1 MKRILIW
8 IAGGI
13 GVLALLIVCVLISG
27 GGLQLFKQAKLPEVE
42 FPLSLSSDLAYF
54 KELVLANEKGATKK
68 QYQRFSEIVD
78 AAEEPKTV
86 DELSLIL
93 WQSLAAFDNAHTTV
107 FTPLMYRLP
116 VRFHW
121 TSDVLIIVKAR
132 PEHSHLLGQRVL
144 TIGGKSPNEM
154 LDRVPE
160 LIGGGQI
167 AGCGTVVSI
176 FTLLPLR

>member
-8 IAGGI
+8 ITGGI
-13 GVLALLIVCVLISG
+13 GILALLIVCVLISG
-27 GGLQLFKQAKLPEVE
+27 GGLQLFKQSKLPEVE

-54 KELVLANEKGATKK
+54 KELVLANEKGATKE

-78 AAEEPKTV
+78 AAAEPKTV

-116 VRFHW
+116 VRFH
-121 TSDVLIIVKAR
+121 
-132 PEHSHLLGQRVL
+132 
-144 TIGGKSPNEM
+144 
-154 LDRVPE
+154 
-160 LIGGGQI
+160 
-167 AGCGTVVSI
+167 
-176 FTLLPLR
+176 